1 MSVVAT
7 NNDVPSKKPRVVLYV
22 SQERKKALEELAE
35 AKGRTVSN
43 MLNFWISKIMA
54 GESVSKDD

>member
-1 MSVVAT
+1 MVVAID
-7 NNDVPSKKPRVVLYV
+7 NNVPSKKPRVVLYV
-22 SQERKKALEELAE
+22 SQERKTALEELAE
-35 AKGRTVSN
+35 EKGRTVSN